1 MKVGFAGRW
10 NPEDK
15 KAWSGTYYSCYKEIS
30 KYHQVHAFYY
40 KWPFYVREFLILQ
53 KQIQKLKGKGTAVEF
68 LRSYARYFSK
78 QLEKDVLKNNVDLIF
93 SPGATQLLAYCN
105 TNIPI
110 IYMTDA
116 TFQQLQSY
124 YSSFANLARY
134 NIRQGIEV
142 DKRTFNNASHCMLA
156 SEWAKQSAINDYG
169 IAEEKITVVPLGPNI
184 DHLPATFEINKQRS
198 DTCNLLFLGVEWERK
213 GGQIAIDTYQALKK
227 RNFNCTLTII
237 GCVPP
242 FPVTEPGIKVIP
254 FLNRGIEA
262 EAHQLVSIIK
272 QSHFLLLP
280 TRAECAGVVFCEAA
294 AYGLPSV
301 TTSTGGVPTYVKN
314 NITGITLPPE
324 AGGEAYAE
332 KIITLYANDAV
343 YQQLCSSSRSYYE
356 ETLNWNAWGNSFNII
371 AEAVRS

>member
-1 MKVGFAGRW
+1 
-10 NPEDK
+10 
-15 KAWSGTYYSCYKEIS
+15 
-30 KYHQVHAFYY
+30 
-40 KWPFYVREFLILQ
+40 
-53 KQIQKLKGKGTAVEF
+53 
-68 LRSYARYFSK
+68 
-78 QLEKDVLKNNVDLIF
+78 
-93 SPGATQLLAYCN
+93 
-105 TNIPI
+105 
-110 IYMTDA
+110 
-116 TFQQLQSY
+116 
-124 YSSFANLARY
+124 
-134 NIRQGIEV
+134 
-142 DKRTFNNASHCMLA
+142 MLA